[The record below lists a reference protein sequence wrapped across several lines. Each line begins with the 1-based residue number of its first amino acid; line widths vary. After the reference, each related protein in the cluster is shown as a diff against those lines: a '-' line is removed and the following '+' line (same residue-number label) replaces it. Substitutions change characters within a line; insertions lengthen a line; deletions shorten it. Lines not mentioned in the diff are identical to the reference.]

1 MPWIN
6 GELESVFMDE
16 SFGVPVAD
24 ILGNLKGA
32 FMINAEV
39 SKGKFFA
46 STGYI
51 YTKLGTEEVKESR
64 VGPQGNSI
72 TITAT
77 PD

>member
-1 MPWIN
+1 MGN
-6 GELESVFMDE
+6 SRSDFMDE

-46 STGYI
+46 SPGYI
-51 YTKLGTEEVKESR
+51 YTKLGTEDQKYFGKIIKAMNIPLLQPR
-64 VGPQGNSI
+64 K
-72 TITAT
+72 
-77 PD
+77 